1 MRQRVCLVGRE
12 LVFEFLQDRGIG
24 FTHVF
29 GLKNKRVAKV
39 SESLINKRDLEDC
52 LDILPSVHVYPRAE
66 RMPDLSQLG
75 R

>member
-1 MRQRVCLVGRE
+1 
-12 LVFEFLQDRGIG
+12 
-24 FTHVF
+24 
-29 GLKNKRVAKV
+29 LKNKRVAKV

-52 LDILPSVHVYPRAE
+52 LDIFPSVHVYPRAE